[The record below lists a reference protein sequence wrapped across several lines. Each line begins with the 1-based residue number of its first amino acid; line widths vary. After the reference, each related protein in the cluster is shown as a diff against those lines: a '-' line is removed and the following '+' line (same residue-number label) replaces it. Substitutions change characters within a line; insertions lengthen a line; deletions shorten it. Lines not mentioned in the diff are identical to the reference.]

1 MTEPGKVEEKVGSV
15 IDAVVDVL
23 DDGEMSDAEK
33 VIHCREMLISQDPTD
48 GPIRV
53 NCYVP
58 GHPGGSRCS
67 KCLERGSVLDAVS
80 APQTREPTMPIEF
93 ELQVVKDGKVESVP
107 HRFFPDS
114 EPPLVK
120 ALRERDEAR
129 AIVMRARLPED
140 TIKTLAQ
147 KWLAERNPEQGW
159 PSRIER
165 FNAAYYSENNEVV
178 TRLLVDFYNYAEGKA
193 ESPIPPK

>member
-1 MTEPGKVEEKVGSV
+1 MGITGNNEAYRGNVKGGGTFEFDVATVPNWWNRLTDEEKYQVW
-15 IDAVVDVL
+15 
-23 DDGEMSDAEK
+23 
-33 VIHCREMLISQDPTD
+33 HREITRERDEA
-48 GPIRV
+48 IAKR
-53 NCYVP
+53 
-58 GHPGGSRCS
+58 RI
-67 KCLERGSVLDAVS
+67 ERGSVLNAVS
-80 APQTREPTMPIEF
+80 APQTQEPTMPIEF

-107 HRFFPDS
+107 LKFFPDS
-114 EPPLVK
+114 GPPLVK
-120 ALRERDEAR
+120 AIRERDEAR
-129 AIVMRARLPED
+129 ATVMRTRLPED

-147 KWLAERNPEQGW
+147 EWLAERNPEQGW